1 LNATNEWWRLYYN
14 SVYDAVH
21 IGHGSF
27 GTVRTGTGPC
37 AMLWLPNQTQSV
49 TFIIGSYGIDTDL
62 HLEPTLQDFRFVFF
76 DYATKNNKEA
86 KPDLHTQM
94 LLKELSNFSFT
105 DPSLKNW
112 PLQQN
117 QAKIRQVLASVS
129 EDEEAA
135 TQYDH
140 WGRELAAQLKLACS
154 RSAGAILAEANA
166 ARTIGQWER
175 GLHVLKLAEA
185 AFAEAQKLLADLEAQ
200 RRKEKEPEMAEE
212 LRRQLDENRKKLA
225 SLKRQS
231 EGKLDIASWLHVDFE
246 VQALARPSRRR
257 DWRLC

>member
-1 LNATNEWWRLYYN
+1 MNATNKWWRLYYN

-86 KPDLHTQM
+86 KPDLHAQT

-105 DPSLKNW
+105 DLSLSNW

-140 WGRELAAQLKLACS
+140 WGRELAAQLKLARS
-154 RSAGAILAEANA
+154 RFASAI
-166 ARTIGQWER
+166 
-175 GLHVLKLAEA
+175 LAEA
-185 AFAEAQKLLADLEAQ
+185 AFAGAQKLLADMEAP
-200 RRKEKEPEMAEE
+200 RRKEKEPGMAEK
-212 LRRQLDENRKKLA
+212 LRCRLDENQKYLA
-225 SLKRQS
+225 RLKRQS

-246 VQALARPSRRR
+246 VQALIGQLRKTVAASG
-257 DWRLC
+257 LVALMKEI

>member
-1 LNATNEWWRLYYN
+1 MNATNEWWRLYYN

-140 WGRELAAQLKLACS
+140 WGRELAAQLKLARS
-154 RSAGAILAEANA
+154 RSASAILAEAGF
-166 ARTIGQWER
+166 AR
-175 GLHVLKLAEA
+175 
-185 AFAEAQKLLADLEAQ
+185 AQKLLADMEAP
-200 RRKEKEPEMAEE
+200 RRKEKEPGMAEK
-212 LRRQLDENRKKLA
+212 LRRRLDENQKYLA
-225 SLKRQS
+225 RLKRQS

-246 VQALARPSRRR
+246 VQALIGQLRKTVAAAG
-257 DWRLC
+257 LVALLKEI